1 MRHGVK
7 PALKCQ
13 LAPSTAREH
22 KDIPI
27 QRRGVQAPVYQEGIM
42 MTDILLIP
50 AVPHHELGWNV
61 TR

>member
-7 PALKCQ
+7 PCLKFQ

-27 QRRGVQAPVYQEGIM
+27 QRRRVQTPIYQEGIM
-42 MTDILLIP
+42 MTDILL
-50 AVPHHELGWNV
+50 VPD
-61 TR
+61 RSAA